1 MYLALLNSQ
10 QDLSSK
16 IISESTT
23 EVDLYGMDLE
33 RPNSYFYEV
42 GPLFRRGFKLEFSNT
57 EHFYNIMERYKQFK
71 FWRSCRLYG
80 WLCMICVLLAVWFVN
95 DRKWNCT
102 KYASP
107 SWRPWSARPEVLY
120 PSRLAAPGF
129 SGWSRQLCWDC
140 GGVVNLQW
148 KRDMKSRLRMTY

>member
-1 MYLALLNSQ
+1 VYLALLNSQ

-71 FWRSCRLYG
+71 F
-80 WLCMICVLLAVWFVN
+80 
-95 DRKWNCT
+95 
-102 KYASP
+102 
-107 SWRPWSARPEVLY
+107 
-120 PSRLAAPGF
+120 
-129 SGWSRQLCWDC
+129 
-140 GGVVNLQW
+140 
-148 KRDMKSRLRMTY
+148 